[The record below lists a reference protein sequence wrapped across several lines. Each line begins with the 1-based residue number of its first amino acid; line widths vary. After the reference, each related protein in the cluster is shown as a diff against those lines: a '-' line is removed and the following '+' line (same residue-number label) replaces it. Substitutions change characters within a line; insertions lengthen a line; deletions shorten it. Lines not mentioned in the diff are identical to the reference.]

1 MYKNRKK
8 MEKFEQ
14 INIPRRKQ
22 LGTNNGLRVYCAMYR
37 MKSGWK
43 RWGVGRKNLPRFGR
57 PTLPY
62 KSAFFCA

>member
-14 INIPRRKQ
+14 INIPYRKQ
-22 LGTNNGLRVYCAMYR
+22 LGTNNGLSTRI
-37 MKSGWK
+37 
-43 RWGVGRKNLPRFGR
+43 
-57 PTLPY
+57 Y